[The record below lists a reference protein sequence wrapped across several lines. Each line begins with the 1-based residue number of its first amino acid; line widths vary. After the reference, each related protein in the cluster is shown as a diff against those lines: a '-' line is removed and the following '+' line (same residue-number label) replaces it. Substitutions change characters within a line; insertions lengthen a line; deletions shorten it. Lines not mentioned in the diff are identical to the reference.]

1 LKIMPRDPEQR
12 DPTASATAERS
23 DDWSQAADARRQAV
37 ACPVPEAGSADV
49 PTCATGPM
57 GRLVFVWRELVGI
70 LRARAGTGQ
79 G

>member
-1 LKIMPRDPEQR
+1 MPRDPEPR
-12 DPTASATAERS
+12 DLTAPATTERG
-23 DDWSQAADARRQAV
+23 DDWSQAADASRPAV

-57 GRLVFVWRELVGI
+57 GRLAFVWRELAGI

>member
-1 LKIMPRDPEQR
+1 MNIMPRDPEQR
-12 DPTASATAERS
+12 DPRAPATTERS

-37 ACPVPEAGSADV
+37 ACPVPEAGSSDV
-49 PTCATGPM
+49 PTCATGPL
-57 GRLVFVWRELVGI
+57 GRLAFVWRELVGI

>member
-1 LKIMPRDPEQR
+1 MLKGTEQR
-12 DPTASATAERS
+12 DPETQPGDGWSA
-23 DDWSQAADARRQAV
+23 AADARRQAV
-37 ACPVPEAGSADV
+37 ACPVPEADGADV

-57 GRLVFVWRELVGI
+57 GRLAFVWRELVGI

>member
-1 LKIMPRDPEQR
+1 MKYYAQNPEQR
-12 DPTASATAERS
+12 DPTAPATTERS

-37 ACPVPEAGSADV
+37 ACPVPEAGSPDV

-57 GRLVFVWRELVGI
+57 GRLTFVWRELVGI